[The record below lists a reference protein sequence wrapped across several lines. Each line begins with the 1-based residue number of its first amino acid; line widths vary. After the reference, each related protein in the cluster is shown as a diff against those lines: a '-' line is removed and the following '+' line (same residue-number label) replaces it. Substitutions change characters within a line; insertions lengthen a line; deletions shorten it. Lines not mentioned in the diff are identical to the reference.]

1 MRHIISILLVLV
13 LMLMT
18 SCRRQMT
25 ELYQASWADT
35 IVMTDTIHIVQA
47 QYDSLYMK
55 HQEVT
60 DMKITILAPVDSG
73 VMTPVKQII
82 VEKNKMTQASAKH
95 EQKKEDVVAQKAEV
109 NRNSNV
115 NEHITKTK
123 ERKTNWSWLP
133 GLLLTAMGIA
143 MLYIFTI
150 KE

>member
-1 MRHIISILLVLV
+1 MKYIISILCV

-25 ELYQASWADT
+25 ELYQESRSDT
-35 IVMTDTIHIVQA
+35 ITMRDTVHIVQA
-47 QYDSLYMK
+47 QYDTVYMK

-60 DMKITILAPVDSG
+60 DMKITILAPIDSG

-115 NEHITKTK
+115 NEHVIKTK